1 MAPSKFVSLEFAA
14 TEKVP
19 HKPLIRFFKSFILRA
34 TLPVIMSSYLPV
46 FAYCQAVTIEGKVF
60 SKDLREPMVFVTISF
75 AEGQKGTTSDIDG
88 NYSLTQLENSNP

>member
-60 SKDLREPMVFVTISF
+60 SKDLRMTISF

-88 NYSLTQLENSNP
+88 NYSLMSPDFSLFYQLK